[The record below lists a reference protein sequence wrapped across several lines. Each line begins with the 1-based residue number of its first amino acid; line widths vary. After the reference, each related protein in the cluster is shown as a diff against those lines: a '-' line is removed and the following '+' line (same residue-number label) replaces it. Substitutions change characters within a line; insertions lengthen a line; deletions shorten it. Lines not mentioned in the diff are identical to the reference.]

1 VRDDSAVTLETP
13 GGQADIEHTANKA
26 LPETS
31 DALDVAAEAPTV
43 ARETLEA
50 QNPPA
55 IAQDAAQESPP
66 QAVAQEVQHAAAL
79 SVANTSL
86 LTQGEIVA
94 ITIADMPATSSEPP
108 VDVATNSIQLPTGQ
122 SQTAVTSRSGE
133 SKQLTVQPLAEPV
146 QLSPTPAQIE
156 TAIKVAD
163 IAAESRRA
171 AVGANVQEALTDRV
185 QPSSVVIRPVQSET
199 LSPVQA
205 QVATLPTPPRTQSS
219 IKANAAIEV
228 KSAES
233 AVAKTSESTP
243 AIARA
248 AQVEAALRM
257 ESAMSAMAKSL
268 ATDAGAQNTSDPA
281 VTTIAAPKLAD
292 TGAPPPSLA
301 QHSML
306 WMSSPDEEFSQQ
318 MTRGL
323 ATMLNQRGGVMTMR
337 LNPPELGEVRVQ
349 MTLSRGV
356 VSAEFQASTT
366 QAHALLDRSLT
377 ALRSALEG
385 QGLTVDRLNVHVA
398 SPGATGQQTWRDEHN
413 GSWNQQGGSG
423 SDRQSHDAANG
434 ESRGRHEHPNEQ
446 AQHWNR
452 HVEFADL
459 FSDLETHFS
468 TLDTRNL
475 S

>member
-1 VRDDSAVTLETP
+1 MANSVATDTRA
-13 GGQADIEHTANKA
+13 HTA
-26 LPETS
+26 S
-31 DALDVAAEAPTV
+31 DQAASTV
-43 ARETLEA
+43 
-50 QNPPA
+50 
-55 IAQDAAQESPP
+55 
-66 QAVAQEVQHAAAL
+66 
-79 SVANTSL
+79 
-86 LTQGEIVA
+86 
-94 ITIADMPATSSEPP
+94 
-108 VDVATNSIQLPTGQ
+108 
-122 SQTAVTSRSGE
+122 
-133 SKQLTVQPLAEPV
+133 
-146 QLSPTPAQIE
+146 
-156 TAIKVAD
+156 
-163 IAAESRRA
+163 
-171 AVGANVQEALTDRV
+171 
-185 QPSSVVIRPVQSET
+185 
-199 LSPVQA
+199 
-205 QVATLPTPPRTQSS
+205 
-219 IKANAAIEV
+219 
-228 KSAES
+228 
-233 AVAKTSESTP
+233 
-243 AIARA
+243 
-248 AQVEAALRM
+248 
-257 ESAMSAMAKSL
+257 
-268 ATDAGAQNTSDPA
+268 
-281 VTTIAAPKLAD
+281 AAPKLAD
-292 TGAPPPSLA
+292 TGAPSSSLA
-301 QHSML
+301 QNSMQ

-452 HVEFADL
+452 YVEFADL